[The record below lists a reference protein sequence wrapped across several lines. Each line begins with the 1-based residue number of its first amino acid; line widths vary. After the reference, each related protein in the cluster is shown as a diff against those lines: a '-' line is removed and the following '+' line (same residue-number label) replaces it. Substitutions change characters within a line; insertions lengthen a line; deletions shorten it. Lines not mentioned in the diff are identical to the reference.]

1 MRVGR
6 GSEKMI
12 ESMAAVIEHDLRVFF
27 KYRFTLAGLISMNLA
42 DLLIMAVVFT
52 NMVSF
57 NYFRF
62 LAPGIVAMGLFAA
75 AFVIGREVNNETR
88 RGYNQYLL
96 SLPLRRSELVVGRMV
111 AGGLRG
117 LLYASPLLVLAMV
130 ILQFPT
136 STQLLLMLSAMYLLG
151 MGVSGLAISLAVA
164 LRSFERFTT
173 ARSLLYLM
181 LVFCSTVFYPL
192 TALKQIVPAPLVV
205 LAQWNP
211 LSRVSDLIRGYLIGT
226 PAVTAQGWYELLT
239 FSGVFIFVG
248 AGLYAIAIGR
258 SVR

>member
-1 MRVGR
+1 
-6 GSEKMI
+6 
-12 ESMAAVIEHDLRVFF
+12 
-27 KYRFTLAGLISMNLA
+27 
-42 DLLIMAVVFT
+42 LIMAVVFT

-96 SLPLRRSELVVGRMV
+96 SLPLRRSELVIGRMI

-117 LLYASPLLVLAMV
+117 LIYASPLLVLAMA

-136 STQLLLMLSAMYLLG
+136 STQLILMLSAMYLLG
-151 MGVSGLAISLAVA
+151 MGVSGLAISLAVL

-192 TALKQIVPAPLVV
+192 TALKQIVPTPMVV

-211 LSRVSDLIRGYLIGT
+211 LSRVSDLIRGYLLGT

-248 AGLYAIAIGR
+248 AGLYAVAIER